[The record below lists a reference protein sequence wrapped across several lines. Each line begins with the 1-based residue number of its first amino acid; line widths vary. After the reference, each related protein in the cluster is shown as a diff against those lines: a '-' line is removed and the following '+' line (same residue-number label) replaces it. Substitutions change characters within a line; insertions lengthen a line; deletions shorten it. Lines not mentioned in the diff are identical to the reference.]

1 MKEKENH
8 KATLNYIREI
18 LKASN
23 YSDDEKKYFS
33 DLLPIMSEDKLRE
46 LISLITLGKD
56 LINFNKEL
64 LTEYGNN

>member
-1 MKEKENH
+1 MKENY

-18 LKASN
+18 LEVSN

>member
-1 MKEKENH
+1 MKENH

>member
-1 MKEKENH
+1 MKENH

-46 LISLITLGKD
+46 LISLITLEKD
-56 LINFNKEL
+56 LKDFNQIMML
-64 LTEYGNN
+64 EYAKI